1 MNEKFNSFQIKTNRY
16 FSNQNNHCY
25 SMSVACIPVHRKK
38 KHESYLLSVYRLN
51 YARKERERLLL
62 GIPWE
67 TLKIIFVK
75 LLYGT
80 LCIPPPIVFQPFLV
94 CANYFTRATDIAVD
108 LTSGLKTV
116 NCVSL
121 RGSTP
126 IVYETFQ
133 CARTILHVQLKIG
146 RSHIG
151 ADIFQPS
158 GVCDLSG
165 NSKRPFLNWG

>member
-1 MNEKFNSFQIKTNRY
+1 MPIYRYIGKKPWTLFIICLKTKLRTKRD
-16 FSNQNNHCY
+16 
-25 SMSVACIPVHRKK
+25 RKIII
-38 KHESYLLSVYRLN
+38 
-51 YARKERERLLL
+51 

-67 TLKIIFVK
+67 ILKIPFVK
-75 LLYGT
+75 LLYVT

-133 CARTILHVQLKIG
+133 CARTILHVQRKIG